1 MFKNLLFEFKKNDIK
16 IKDIAFALDIPK
28 DTLIKKLKGKRN
40 FRISECLKLQ
50 KIIGDGNLCLEYLF
64 KK

>member
-1 MFKNLLFEFKKNDIK
+1 MFKNLLIEFKKNDIK
-16 IKDIAFALDIPK
+16 IKDLAFALDMPK
-28 DTLIKKLKGKRN
+28 DTLIKKLKGERN